1 MKGFISEV
9 TLVLCT
15 RCKVKHES
23 LVLSNQWIKPNF
35 RDDDDDDD
43 DYDDN
48 DDNYC
53 YYYNICVTIL
63 NLNL

>member
-1 MKGFISEV
+1 MKGFVSEV
-9 TLVLCT
+9 TLVLC

-23 LVLSNQWIKPNF
+23 LVLSNRWIKPNF
-35 RDDDDDDD
+35 RDDDDDDH
-43 DYDDN
+43 DDN
-48 DDNYC
+48 DDYYC